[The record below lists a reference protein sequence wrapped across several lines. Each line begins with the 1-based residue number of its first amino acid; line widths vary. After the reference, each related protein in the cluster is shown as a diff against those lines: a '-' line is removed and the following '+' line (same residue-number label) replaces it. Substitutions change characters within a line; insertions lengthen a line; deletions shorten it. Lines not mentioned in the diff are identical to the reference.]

1 MRLVGRTRRRCRAS
15 SSETTR
21 FTGTTGNNRAPRK
34 ASTLGSNAGCSRCRI
49 APRISSAWTSRP
61 CESTITFT
69 PRPCTMATSSYTSQE
84 LMVAVASRE
93 IHDGD
98 LVFVGMRLPI
108 LAYAVALSTHAPTAR
123 GLFEVGLMRDHPA
136 DAFLGTMGDPPN
148 VAGALWAT
156 RMSNAMALMAQG
168 HVDLGFIGGAEVDR
182 FGNLNTSYVGDPTK
196 PQVKLPGSGGG
207 ADIAILSRRW
217 VTLMNHE
224 RRRLVDRVSYV
235 PSPGY
240 GDGSPGWRERHGLLG
255 GGPAA
260 VITTLC
266 VFRFPEGG
274 GEAFVS
280 TIHPGYTVDEVQA
293 ETGWRLTLAGAVAE
307 TLPPTESELVAIRR

>member
-1 MRLVGRTRRRCRAS
+1 
-15 SSETTR
+15 
-21 FTGTTGNNRAPRK
+21 
-34 ASTLGSNAGCSRCRI
+34 
-49 APRISSAWTSRP
+49 
-61 CESTITFT
+61 
-69 PRPCTMATSSYTSQE
+69 
-84 LMVAVASRE
+84 MVAVASRE
-93 IHDGD
+93 IRDGD

-108 LAYAVALSTHAPTAR
+108 LAYAVALETHAPNAR
-123 GLFEVGLMRDHPA
+123 GLFEVGLMRDKPA

-148 VAGALWAT
+148 VTGALWAT

-182 FGNLNTSYVGDPTK
+182 FGNLNTSYVGDPSR

-217 VTLMNHE
+217 VTLMAHE

-235 PSPGY
+235 TSPGH
-240 GDGSPGWRERHGLLG
+240 GDGSPGWRERQGLLG

-260 VITTLC
+260 IITTLC
-266 VFRFPEGG
+266 VFRFPEVG

-280 TIHPGYTVDEVQA
+280 TIHPGHTVEEVREQTA
-293 ETGWRLTLAGAVAE
+293 WPVKLATPLEETS
-307 TLPPTESELVAIRR
+307 PPTEAELSAFRRRLQTVDPDTTTV